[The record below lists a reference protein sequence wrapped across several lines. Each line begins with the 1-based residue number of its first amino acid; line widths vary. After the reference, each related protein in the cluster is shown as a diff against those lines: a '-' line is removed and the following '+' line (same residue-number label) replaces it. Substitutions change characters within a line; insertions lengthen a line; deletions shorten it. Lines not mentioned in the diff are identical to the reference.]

1 MVKIF
6 AYSHANLFTHFK
18 LQPATTTSASSS
30 SFCIQLQLFSAA
42 VCQQQLLTL
51 QNSYVLPV
59 LHANIFTA
67 DLLLASNR
75 SWGCLGQVV

>member
-42 VCQQQLLTL
+42 VYQQLLTL